1 MKRRR
6 GPQRAQPVKARLHS
20 TSPEGAA
27 TTEIDKDIQ
36 MTTPKSPQASRPQ
49 TSSLTPDPQ
58 RAVVIGSGFGGLAL
72 AIRLQA
78 AGLQVTLLEKR
89 EKIGGRAC
97 QIKDRG
103 YVFDMGP
110 SLITAPHVLDSVF
123 RAAGRRLQD
132 YVDLIPLDPYY
143 RVYFHDGSHL
153 DYVGD
158 PERMK
163 SQMERF
169 NIRDAARFD
178 AFMEAVR
185 PIHDAVI
192 GDRLGSKPFHSLGAM
207 LGFLPRMV
215 RLRAFLSVT
224 TFVNR
229 YFNDF
234 RHRFIFSFHPL
245 FLGGNPFYT
254 PAIYLMIPFLERE
267 GGVWFTRGGMYS
279 VVEAMGRVFQELGG
293 TIRTGIEVSEIR
305 VENGRAVG
313 VEAGKAY
320 YPAELVVSNAD
331 VGHTYKHLVRPQHRR
346 RWTDKKVD
354 NTDFSMSCFLLY
366 MGTRKQ
372 FPQLKHHT
380 LILSQRYKELLKDI
394 FHKKILPEDFSMY
407 LHVPTRTDPG
417 MAPAGSESMY
427 VLVPVA
433 NNQSGID
440 WEEIKDEF
448 AQRILDFLEEW
459 GMDGLN
465 ESIEVLHLFTPD
477 DFAGQLNALHGNAF
491 AIEPKFTQTAWFRP
505 HNRSEDVERLYLVG
519 AGTHPGAGVPGVLM
533 SAETT
538 YGSIAEDFHLPDQ
551 WDWSQKGQVAF
562 TEDQERE
569 ILEKLK
575 ARAFA
580 LERASGSVEADAQVG
595 VELPA

>member
-1 MKRRR
+1 
-6 GPQRAQPVKARLHS
+6 
-20 TSPEGAA
+20 
-27 TTEIDKDIQ
+27 
-36 MTTPKSPQASRPQ
+36 MTTREFQSSRPQ
-49 TSSLTPDPQ
+49 GSPSDPGAQ

-78 AGLQVTLLEKR
+78 AGIHVTLLEKR
-89 EKIGGRAC
+89 EKIGGRAY

-110 SLITAPHVLDSVF
+110 SLITAPHVVDSVF

-143 RVYFHDGSHL
+143 RIYFHDGSHL

-158 PERMK
+158 PEGMK
-163 SQMERF
+163 SQMRRF
-169 NIRDAARFD
+169 NVRDAARLD

-192 GDRLGSKPFHSLGAM
+192 GDRLGSKPFDSLGTM
-207 LGFLPRMV
+207 LGFLPRMA
-215 RLRAFLSVT
+215 RLKAFLPVT

-229 YFNDF
+229 YFSDF

-245 FLGGNPFYT
+245 FVGGNPFYT

-279 VVEAMGRVFQELGG
+279 VVEAMGTVFQELGG
-293 TIRTGIEVSEIR
+293 IIRTGTEVSGIR
-305 VENGRAVG
+305 VEEGRAVG
-313 VEAGKAY
+313 VEAGDAY

-331 VGHTYKHLVRPQHRR
+331 VGHTYKHLVRPEHRR

-354 NTDFSMSCFLLY
+354 NTDFTMSCFLLY

-380 LILSQRYKELLKDI
+380 LILSERYKELLKDI
-394 FHKKILPEDFSMY
+394 FDRKILPEDFSMY

-417 MAPAGSESMY
+417 MAPEGSESMY

-440 WEEIKDEF
+440 WEKIKHSF
-448 AQRILDFLEEW
+448 ARRILAFLEEW
-459 GMDGLN
+459 GLEGLT
-465 ESIEVLHLFTPD
+465 ESLEVLHLFTPD
-477 DFAGQLNALHGNAF
+477 DFAGELNAFHGNAF

-562 TEDQERE
+562 TKDEVSE
-569 ILEKLK
+569 ILEKLE
-575 ARAFA
+575 ARGFA
-580 LERASGSVEADAQVG
+580 SEAAPGSGNSGNAGNAGKEKDVKV
-595 VELPA
+595 PA